1 MVEII
6 KDKSNEDELINSGGE
21 KLQDQLNN
29 IKLIERTEYN
39 ALDEKE
45 KPNWTRYTPSLT
57 SEAML
62 LALNSMNEMIGIFNQ
77 LGPMISKLSP
87 LSQSGMDLANAMNF
101 MKLIELVKTPVETA
115 KSLQG
120 IIETIAGTPP
130 VNIVAEPLKMIVGLI
145 ASLAGMVYAMIM
157 NPIQMIIAYHKAIKA
172 IDLTE
177 LKERFGSEDDDDKT
191 KVMPNLKLL
200 TTELETINI
209 PDEEIKD
216 FFVTNV
222 KSMVDMVATMTTML
236 DQALAIEETMDVLNE
251 ADKNTREVLKAINTM
266 GLSWVAPGLKEVL
279 DTMEVNFEDAVTN
292 YTNEYGEDAQK
303 FTTSANDF
311 LNNLP
316 QKYIKVSDLE
326 LMKNYEKEQ
335 EIQKQYNDGK
345 EDGYDEGEDEFE
357 DFYDEF
363 TETNPGKQMSIE
375 YKEEKKAEIL
385 KTKMEKYVKEDS
397 NWLRGYEK
405 GFQEAIDEAY
415 TNQLEYEKKKGQK
428 AGSKQA
434 KKDCED
440 ECEGEKIDDFDS
452 EQALKN
458 KINELLS
465 IILKEI
471 SKESK
476 DYIEGYKQGYTE
488 TFITEVENLRLQDE
502 KQGYED
508 GYEKG
513 QDYME
518 FLCEQL
524 TLDTFDE
531 GTITDQANKK
541 IDTTKH
547 QNKSLK
553 YIIGYT
559 LDENNEY
566 PYGYTT
572 GFMKGFT
579 EQLDVRKNEDGE
591 DGYKQGK
598 KDGKYGCE
606 KYLSTKSNVE
616 ILALTTAQINEQIL
630 TIDVSIDSAKY
641 SSIYIK
647 KRTEGVNEGFMDV
660 YNEKLQEI
668 YEAQGEVDG
677 ESDGRTKG
685 ISDCS
690 TYNTKYYDDHKNES
704 KDYLDRWYVKLTYFG
719 DNHDNVKPSNSQI
732 KELQK
737 EQLKDKPAI
746 YIETYVESY
755 DKGYT
760 NGYYEQLNA
769 LKKTTESK

>member
-6 KDKSNEDELINSGGE
+6 KDKTNEEDVIKSGSE
-21 KLQDQLNN
+21 KMQDQLND
-29 IKLIERTEYN
+29 IKLIERPEYN
-39 ALDEKE
+39 ALSDKE
-45 KPNWTRYTPSLT
+45 KTDWIRYSPSLT

-62 LALNSMNEMIGIFNQ
+62 LALNSVNEMIGIFNQ

-87 LSQSGMDLANAMNF
+87 LTKGGMNLVNATGFMDLVEMI
-101 MKLIELVKTPVETA
+101 KIPVETA

-120 IIETIAGTPP
+120 LIETISSTPI
-130 VNIVAEPLKMIVGLI
+130 VSIVAEPLKMIVGLI
-145 ASLAGMVYAMIM
+145 ASLAGLVYAMIM
-157 NPIQMIIAYHKAIKA
+157 NPYQMIASYCQAIKA

-177 LKERFGSEDDDDKT
+177 LKERMDTKT
-191 KVMPNLKLL
+191 APNLGLL

-209 PDEEIKD
+209 PDEEIKE
-216 FFVTNV
+216 FVMTNV
-222 KSMVDMVATMTTML
+222 KSIVEMVNSMKEML
-236 DQALAIEETMDVLNE
+236 EQALAIEETMDALNE

-266 GLSWVAPGLKEVL
+266 GLSWVAPGLKELL
-279 DTMEVNFEDAVTN
+279 DTMEVNFEEVKNSLDK
-292 YTNEYGEDAQK
+292 TNEYKKDAQK
-303 FTTSANDF
+303 FTNSANDF

-316 QKYIKVSDLE
+316 QKYIKASDFE
-326 LMKNYEKEQ
+326 LMKNYE
-335 EIQKQYNDGK
+335 IQVEVDKQYNDGK
-345 EDGYDEGEDEFE
+345 EDGYNEGSDEFE

-452 EQALKN
+452 EHVLQN

-488 TFITEVENLRLQDE
+488 TFITEVENLRLRDE

-513 QDYME
+513 QEYME
-518 FLCEQL
+518 FLCEKL

-541 IDTTKH
+541 LETTKH
-547 QNKSLK
+547 KNKSLK

-579 EQLDVRKNEDGE
+579 EQLDVRKEEDGD

-606 KYLSTKSNVE
+606 KYLSTKSDAE
-616 ILALTTAQINEQIL
+616 ILALTTAQINEQIM

-660 YNEKLQEI
+660 YNERLEEI
-668 YEAQGEVDG
+668 YEKQGKSNG
-677 ESDGRTKG
+677 ESDGRIKG
-685 ISDCS
+685 INDCNTFNGEYYK
-690 TYNTKYYDDHKNES
+690 TYPNES

-719 DNHDNVKPSNSQI
+719 NNHDDVKPSNSQI

-769 LKKTTESK
+769 LKKTTKS